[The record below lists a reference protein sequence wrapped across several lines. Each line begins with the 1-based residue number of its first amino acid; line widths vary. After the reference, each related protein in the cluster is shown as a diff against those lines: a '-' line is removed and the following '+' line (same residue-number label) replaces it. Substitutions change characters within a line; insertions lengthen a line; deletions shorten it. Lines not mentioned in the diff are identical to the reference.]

1 MGQSGVIA
9 TMDVVEHRG
18 GVRGLLVG
26 GEIDSTEAETLERFG
41 IALLDGAP
49 ELVVVDLGEVR
60 YFGSR
65 GMTALLRIQW
75 AAADAG
81 AQLRVVTGAANRPVI
96 RPLTITGLDRELAL
110 FPDLAA
116 ALAS

>member
-1 MGQSGVIA
+1 MGQSGVTA
-9 TMDVVEHRG
+9 TMDVVEHRR

-26 GEIDSTEAETLERFG
+26 GEIDSIEADALERSG

-49 ELVVVDLGEVR
+49 ELVVVDLGGVR

-75 AAADAG
+75 AAAEVG

-96 RPLTITGLDRELAL
+96 RPLTISGLDRELPL
-110 FPDLAA
+110 FPDVAA
-116 ALAS
+116 ALS